1 MPSARV
7 IGGEERGRGGG
18 EEEEAVT
25 RAFTCVT
32 GEKEGDSG
40 NGFMIS

>member
-7 IGGEERGRGGG
+7 IGGGERKRGGGG
-18 EEEEAVT
+18 EEEAVIC
-25 RAFTCVT
+25 AFTCVT
-32 GEKEGDSG
+32 DEKEGDSG